1 MLKCEFN
8 KVAFNFI
15 EITLQHECFPV
26 NSLHI
31 FRTPF
36 PKNTSGRL
44 LLQIDTYIINF
55 STGYKT
61 KVVYAM
67 NRLTTLTS
75 RCVSFVPART
85 YTKQH
90 LFFHMGAG

>member
-1 MLKCEFN
+1 M
-8 KVAFNFI
+8 
-15 EITLQHECFPV
+15 
-26 NSLHI
+26 
-31 FRTPF
+31 
-36 PKNTSGRL
+36 

-55 STGYKT
+55 SAGYKT
-61 KVVYAM
+61 KIVYAI